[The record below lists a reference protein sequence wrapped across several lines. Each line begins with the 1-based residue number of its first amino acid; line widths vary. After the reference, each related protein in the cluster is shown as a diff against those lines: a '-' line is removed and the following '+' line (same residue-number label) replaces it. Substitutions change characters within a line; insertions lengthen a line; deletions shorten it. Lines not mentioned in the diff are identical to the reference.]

1 MLFRSAHVRSSLA
14 HAPASSPRQR
24 VPGTPRSDRCGWH
37 DAAVVFIFLAWLAVG
52 VAMWRG
58 WHRWAMLGAV
68 ASMVL
73 TLVMLKVHAP
83 DVIGLCL

>member
-1 MLFRSAHVRSSLA
+1 M
-14 HAPASSPRQR
+14 
-24 VPGTPRSDRCGWH
+24 
-37 DAAVVFIFLAWLAVG
+37 VFIFLAWLAVG

-73 TLVMLKVHAP
+73 TLVMLKVHAT